1 MSSEIINNLKNIQ
14 ECSYLELG
22 VRDNINFDK
31 INAKN
36 KMSVDING
44 DAMFNGT
51 TDDYFASLAPDV
63 KFDII
68 FIDACHDYE
77 YVLRDF
83 NNSVDRASQWILMHD
98 MIPPSVKYTASK
110 FCSDSYKIL
119 YYMLKQQQF
128 EIYPMDNNFG
138 FTLIRMPA
146 NKITPTESYANT
158 SYAEFSEFIKTVK
171 LYSDDEIIELLK
183 AQHV

>member
-22 VRDNINFDK
+22 VRDNINFNK
-31 INAKN
+31 INAKT

-51 TDDYFASLAPDV
+51 TDAYFASLAPDV

-77 YVLRDF
+77 YVVRDF
-83 NNSVDRASQWILMHD
+83 NNSVDRANKWILMHD
-98 MIPPSVKYTASK
+98 MIPPSLKHTSPK

-119 YYMLKQQQF
+119 YHMLKEQQF

-146 NKITPTESYANT
+146 NKIHPAESYAT
-158 SYAEFSEFIKTVK
+158 VTYSEFSEFINTVK
-171 LYSDDEIIELLK
+171 LYSNEEIIRLLK
-183 AQHV
+183 DQNV

>member
-1 MSSEIINNLKNIQ
+1 MSSEIINNLKNIH

-22 VRDNINFDK
+22 VRDNINFNK
-31 INAKN
+31 INAKT

-51 TDDYFASLAPDV
+51 TDNYFNSLSKSD

-83 NNSVDRASQWILMHD
+83 NNSVDHATQWILMHD
-98 MIPPSVKYTASK
+98 MVPPAVKYTSPK

-119 YYMLKQQQF
+119 YYMLKEEQF
-128 EIYPMDNNFG
+128 EIYPMNNNFG

-146 NKITPTESYANT
+146 KKISPAESYAT
-158 SYAEFSEFIKTVK
+158 VSYDEFREFIETVK
-171 LYSDDEIIELLK
+171 LYSDEEIIKLLRG
-183 AQHV
+183 QNV

>member
-31 INAKN
+31 INAQT

-51 TDDYFASLAPDV
+51 TDEYFASLTPDT
-63 KFDII
+63 KFNIV

-77 YVLRDF
+77 
-83 NNSVDRASQWILMHD
+83 
-98 MIPPSVKYTASK
+98 
-110 FCSDSYKIL
+110 
-119 YYMLKQQQF
+119 
-128 EIYPMDNNFG
+128 
-138 FTLIRMPA
+138 
-146 NKITPTESYANT
+146 
-158 SYAEFSEFIKTVK
+158 
-171 LYSDDEIIELLK
+171 
-183 AQHV
+183 

>member
-1 MSSEIINNLKNIQ
+1 MSSEIINHLKNIQ
-14 ECSYLELG
+14 ELSYLELG

-31 INAKN
+31 INAKT

-44 DAMFNGT
+44 AAMFNGT
-51 TDDYFASLAPDV
+51 TDNYFAGLAQDV

-77 YVLRDF
+77 YVIKDF
-83 NNSVDRASQWILMHD
+83 NNSIDHANHWILIHD
-98 MIPPSVKYTASK
+98 MIPPSRKHTSPK

-119 YYMLKQQQF
+119 YYMLKEQHF
-128 EIYPMDNNFG
+128 EIYPMNNNFG

-146 NKITPTESYANT
+146 TKIAPAESYANV
-158 SYAEFSEFIKTVK
+158 SYEEFADFIKTVK
-171 LYSDDEIIELLK
+171 LYSDEEIIKILK
-183 AQHV
+183 G

>member
-1 MSSEIINNLKNIQ
+1 MSSVIINNLKNIH

-22 VRDNINFDK
+22 VRDNINFNQ
-31 INAKN
+31 INAKT
-36 KMSVDING
+36 KVSVDING

-51 TDDYFASLAPDV
+51 TDEYFASLTPDV

-68 FIDACHDYE
+68 FVDACHDYE

-83 NNSVDRASQWILMHD
+83 NNSIDHATQWILLHD
-98 MIPPSVKYTASK
+98 MIPPSLKHTSPK

-119 YYMLKQQQF
+119 YYMLKEEKF
-128 EIYPMDNNFG
+128 EIYPMSTNFG

-146 NKITPTESYANT
+146 NKITPDASYSAV
-158 SYAEFSEFIKTVK
+158 SYDEFMEFIKNVK
-171 LYSDDEIIELLK
+171 LYSDEEIINLLK
-183 AQHV
+183 EQNV

>member
-1 MSSEIINNLKNIQ
+1 MSSEIINNLTNIH

-31 INAKN
+31 INAKT

-51 TDDYFASLAPDV
+51 TDEYFASLAPDV
-63 KFDII
+63 KFDIV

-83 NNSVDRASQWILMHD
+83 NNSVDHAGQWILLHD
-98 MIPPSVKYTASK
+98 MIPPSAKHTSPK

-119 YYMLKQQQF
+119 YYMLKEQQF
-128 EIYPMDNNFG
+128 EIYPMNNNFG
-138 FTLIRMPA
+138 FTLIRAPA
-146 NKITPTESYANT
+146 KKIFPPEYYATISYN
-158 SYAEFSEFIKTVK
+158 EFTDFIKTVK
-171 LYSDDEIIELLK
+171 LYSDDEIIKLLK
-183 AQHV
+183 GQDV

>member
-1 MSSEIINNLKNIQ
+1 MSSEIINNLSNIHN
-14 ECSYLELG
+14 CSYLELG

-31 INAKN
+31 IHAKI

-51 TDDYFASLAPDV
+51 TDEYFASLTPES

-83 NNSVDRASQWILMHD
+83 NNSVDHATQWILIHD
-98 MIPPSVKYTASK
+98 MIPPSVKYTAPK

-119 YYMLKQQQF
+119 YYMLKEEQF

-138 FTLIRMPA
+138 LTLIRMPA
-146 NKITPTESYANT
+146 KKISPHDYYTTISYD
-158 SYAEFSEFIKTVK
+158 EFSDFIKTVK
-171 LYSDDEIIELLK
+171 LYSDDEIIKLLK
-183 AQHV
+183 DQNV